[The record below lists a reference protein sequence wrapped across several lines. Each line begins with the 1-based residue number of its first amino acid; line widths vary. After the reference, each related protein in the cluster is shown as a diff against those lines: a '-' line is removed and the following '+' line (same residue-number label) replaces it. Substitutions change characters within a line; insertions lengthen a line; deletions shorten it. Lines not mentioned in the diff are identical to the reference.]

1 MADKTVS
8 DQPTMRTVS
17 QLRELP
23 WENMEAA
30 VYMLDRIE
38 ASAMGAEVMLPLE
51 NEDGSISRVR
61 YVHDGEGLLHRA
73 DLKPAEVLRRSADR
87 SVAKHG

>member
-17 QLRELP
+17 QLREEYGEDREGQQL
-23 WENMEAA
+23 
-30 VYMLDRIE
+30 MLDRIE
-38 ASAMGAEVMLPLE
+38 RTAKGAEIILPLE
-51 NEDGSISRVR
+51 NDDGTISPVR

-73 DLKPAEVLRRSADR
+73 DLKPAEVLRRSAER